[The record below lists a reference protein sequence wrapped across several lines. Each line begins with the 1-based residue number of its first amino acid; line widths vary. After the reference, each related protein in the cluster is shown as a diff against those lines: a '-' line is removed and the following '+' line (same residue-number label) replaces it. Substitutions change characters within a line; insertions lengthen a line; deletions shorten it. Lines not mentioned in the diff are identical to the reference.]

1 MKRSALPLAG
11 AVLLAGCAG
20 SQVAPMNAESSAALR
35 QAPLVQVVRY
45 VSPGMNITIPKNASG
60 LGPLGRVAV
69 ESGTGTGELR
79 TGDSL
84 ARAYKLPDPAD
95 DVARRLVDKLK
106 AEGGLTNLR
115 VEPKLA
121 GRPLAEDPAHYRAK
135 YPNGVVL
142 ELSVENQGASYGAM
156 NWKTYTY
163 FMYGKARLIRVADG
177 KVLWSD
183 TCNLHAFG
191 DDATKRQLD
200 VTEFEANNGARLKA
214 VTSYSNER
222 CSRMLADKIL
232 GKAS

>member
-1 MKRSALPLAG
+1 MKRSALLFAG
-11 AVLLAGCAG
+11 AASLAGCAG
-20 SQVAPMNAESSAALR
+20 NQATPMNAESNAALK
-35 QAPLVQVVRY
+35 QAPVIQVVRY

-60 LGPLGRVAV
+60 LGPLGSVLVGA
-69 ESGTGTGELR
+69 GTGTGEMP

-95 DVARRLVDKLK
+95 DVARRLVEKLK
-106 AEGGLTNLR
+106 TEGALANLR

-135 YPNGVVL
+135 YPNAVVL
-142 ELSVENQGASYGAM
+142 ELSVENQGASYGAV

-163 FMYGKARLIRVADG
+163 FMYGKARLIRVSDG

-183 TCNLHAFG
+183 SCNLHAFG
-191 DDATKRQLD
+191 DDAAKRQLD
-200 VTEFEANNGARLKA
+200 VTEFEANNGKRLKE

-232 GKAS
+232 AKGS